1 MSDNNFLKKNY
12 ILCNGFWPGFAE
24 NTDANTFSF
33 FNDIFKECKFNNFEL
48 TTDLNK
54 ATILFESLFG
64 QSLLD
69 FKKWDLTIHYSGE
82 PFTTKKI
89 YDIYLDSEF
98 NDLKKKYVNIPL
110 CVYYI
115 FNKKCID
122 IFLNNFKLKTFNNI
136 PKKFCCFIVSNPK
149 SLIRNKVFFELNK
162 YKKID
167 SFGSYCNNMG
177 KTLHI
182 NYWSSDFINFL
193 SEYKFVLCFEN
204 TKKGSYV
211 TEKIVNPLLANIIP
225 LYWGSE
231 HVKHIFNDKSF
242 LYLENETDESINKF
256 IDLITKIDNNDN
268 DYLEIVN
275 SPKMTL
281 SNINYYKNNYTIN
294 NIANNI
300 NKII

>member
-1 MSDNNFLKKNY
+1 
-12 ILCNGFWPGFAE
+12 
-24 NTDANTFSF
+24 
-33 FNDIFKECKFNNFEL
+33 
-48 TTDLNK
+48 
-54 ATILFESLFG
+54 
-64 QSLLD
+64 
-69 FKKWDLTIHYSGE
+69 
-82 PFTTKKI
+82 
-89 YDIYLDSEF
+89 
-98 NDLKKKYVNIPL
+98 
-110 CVYYI
+110 
-115 FNKKCID
+115 
-122 IFLNNFKLKTFNNI
+122 
-136 PKKFCCFIVSNPK
+136 
-149 SLIRNKVFFELNK
+149 
-162 YKKID
+162 
-167 SFGSYCNNMG
+167 MG
-177 KTLHI
+177 KKLHI

-204 TKKGSYV
+204 TKKGSYI

-242 LYLENETDESINKF
+242 LYLENETDEAINKF

-275 SPKMTL
+275 SPKMTI